1 MTAAWLLLALAGVPD
16 LLGAAPRD
24 PVAQLEELERT
35 LIGIDEQLRALRTR
49 EEALD
54 LKHREDLGRL
64 EATTAAHAQRRAA
77 AADRLGSYYRLK
89 RRGLVRLVF
98 DADDPSTMRR
108 RVRYL
113 LALVRA
119 DESAARDLAAARDA
133 ARVAAERVEADL
145 RLATELR
152 AELEIRRQEVK
163 EKRDARR
170 ALVRTVR
177 SDADLLARWQ
187 AVRQAGNEE
196 LRVAAAP
203 AEPEAPARPPAS
215 PPAVPAAA
223 PAAPVAVSGGPPP
236 AARVEGVP
244 TVEAADLGQGF
255 RAARGTLRSPVRGK
269 VLRGFGSY
277 TDPTTHTTADNLGVD
292 LVAPM
297 GTPFVAVFD
306 GVVVRAGYV
315 RGYGQVVTV
324 QHGAYTTIYAHANGL
339 RVAQGQAVKAG
350 EVLGNVG
357 NTGLV
362 EESGARLHF
371 EVRYNGTPQ
380 DPADWIGTLGR

>member
-1 MTAAWLLLALAGVPD
+1 VSSVWLLLALAGVPD
-16 LLGAAPRD
+16 LLGAPPGD

-49 EEALD
+49 EAALD

-64 EATTAAHAQRRAA
+64 ETTTAAHAQRRAA
-77 AADRLGSYYRLK
+77 AAARLGSYYRLK

-113 LALVRA
+113 LALVRS

-145 RLATELR
+145 RLASELR
-152 AELEIRRQEVK
+152 AELELRRQEIK

-170 ALVRTVR
+170 ALVRAMR
-177 SDADLLARWQ
+177 ADVDLVARWQ
-187 AVRQAGNEE
+187 AVRQAGSED
-196 LRVAAAP
+196 LRAVAAP
-203 AEPEAPARPPAS
+203 AEPETPVRPAPPAATAPA
-215 PPAVPAAA
+215 AVAPAA
-223 PAAPVAVSGGPPP
+223 PAARPEPAPVAEP
-236 AARVEGVP
+236 ADP
-244 TVEAADLGQGF
+244 GQGF
-255 RAARGTLRSPVRGK
+255 RAARGSLRSPVRGK

-292 LVAPM
+292 LVAPL
-297 GTPFVAVFD
+297 GTPFVAVYD
-306 GVVVRAGYV
+306 GVVARAGYV

-380 DPADWIGTLGR
+380 DPADWIGALGR